1 MDSRQIAVPEDSMDL
16 ATIKKLL
23 KKEQRDIKLKKF
35 LHNRLAMTGF
45 VIMILVMILALF
57 APVLAPM
64 GPYDVD
70 VKNRLSAPSLTHL
83 FGTDNYGRDLFA
95 RVLYGAR
102 ISLGVG
108 AGASLIAAIVGV
120 IVGLYAAYYKWMD
133 NLLMRICDGLK
144 AIPSTLLAIAL
155 MAVLGSSMTNVII
168 SLAIVHI
175 PDIARVVR
183 AEAILIKEQTYVE
196 AMKSLGASSKRII
209 WSHIAPNVISPVIV
223 QISFIFATAII
234 SEAALSFLGVGIPVP
249 TPSWGNI
256 LSDGKTYIYNSW
268 WMVVFPGISMALTV
282 LGLNLFGD
290 GIRDVLDPMTN

>member
-1 MDSRQIAVPEDSMDL
+1 MDNLE
-16 ATIKKLL
+16 TIKKTLR
-23 KKEQRDIKLKKF
+23 KEQRAIRIHKF
-35 LHNRLAMTGF
+35 LHNRLAMTGAA
-45 VIMILVMILALF
+45 IIILIAALALF
-57 APVLAPM
+57 APVLAPA
-64 GPYDVD
+64 GPYEVD
-70 VKNRLSAPSLTHL
+70 VKSRLLAPSLEHL
-83 FGTDNYGRDLFA
+83 LGTDNFGRDLWA

-108 AGASLIAAIVGV
+108 AGASAIAAAAGV
-120 IVGLYAAYYKWMD
+120 LIGLYAAYYKWLD

-155 MAVLGSSMTNVII
+155 MAVLGSSMGNVIL

-175 PDIARVVR
+175 PDVARVVR

-196 AMKSLGASSKRII
+196 AMKSLGAGSRRII

-256 LSDGKTYIYNSW
+256 LSEGKTYIYNCSW
-268 WMVVFPGISMALTV
+268 LIVAPGLTMALTV

>member
-1 MDSRQIAVPEDSMDL
+1 MDNLE
-16 ATIKKLL
+16 TIKKTLR
-23 KKEQRDIKLKKF
+23 KEQRAIRIHKF
-35 LHNRLAMTGF
+35 LHNRLAMTGA
-45 VIMILVMILALF
+45 VIIILIAALALF
-57 APVLAPM
+57 APVLAPA
-64 GPYDVD
+64 GPYEVD
-70 VKNRLSAPSLTHL
+70 VKSRLLAPSLEHL
-83 FGTDNYGRDLFA
+83 LGTDNFGRDLWA

-108 AGASLIAAIVGV
+108 AGASAIAAAAGV
-120 IVGLYAAYYKWMD
+120 LIGLYAAYYKWLD

-155 MAVLGSSMTNVII
+155 MAVLGSSMGNVIL

-175 PDIARVVR
+175 PDVARVVR

-196 AMKSLGASSKRII
+196 AMKSLGAGSRRII

-256 LSDGKTYIYNSW
+256 LSEGKTYIYNCW
-268 WMVVFPGISMALTV
+268 WLIVVPGLTMALTV

>member
-1 MDSRQIAVPEDSMDL
+1 M
-16 ATIKKLL
+16 
-23 KKEQRDIKLKKF
+23 
-35 LHNRLAMTGF
+35 RL
-45 VIMILVMILALF
+45 
-57 APVLAPM
+57 
-64 GPYDVD
+64 
-70 VKNRLSAPSLTHL
+70 
-83 FGTDNYGRDLFA
+83 
-95 RVLYGAR
+95 
-102 ISLGVG
+102 
-108 AGASLIAAIVGV
+108 
-120 IVGLYAAYYKWMD
+120 
-133 NLLMRICDGLK
+133 CDGLK

-175 PDIARVVR
+175 PDVARIVR
-183 AEAILIKEQTYVE
+183 SEAILIKEQTYVE
-196 AMKSLGASSKRII
+196 AMKSLGATSKRII

-256 LSDGKTYIYNSW
+256 LSDGKTYIYNCW
-268 WMVVFPGISMALTV
+268 WMIVFPGVTMALTV

>member
-1 MDSRQIAVPEDSMDL
+1 MEQDL
-16 ATIKKLL
+16 QTIKKNLQ
-23 KKEQRDIKLKKF
+23 KEQRQLKRAKF
-35 LHNRLAMTGF
+35 LHNRLAMTGA
-45 VIMILVMILALF
+45 VLIVLVTVLALA

-64 GPYDVD
+64 GPYEVD
-70 VKNRLSAPSLTHL
+70 VKNRLSAPSIQHL
-83 FGTDNYGRDLFA
+83 FGTDNFGRDLFA

-108 AGASLIAAIVGV
+108 AGASLIATLAGIV
-120 IVGLYAAYYKWMD
+120 IGLYASYYKWLD
-133 NLLMRICDGLK
+133 NLLMRVCDGLK

-155 MAVLGSSMTNVII
+155 MAVLGSSMSNVII
-168 SLAIVHI
+168 SLALVSI
-175 PDIARVVR
+175 PDVARVVR
-183 AEAILIKEQTYVE
+183 SEAILIKEQTYVE
-196 AMKSLGASSKRII
+196 AMKALGSSSKRII

-223 QISFIFATAII
+223 QISFIFASAII

-256 LSDGKTYIYNSW
+256 LSDGKTYIYNCW
-268 WMVVFPGISMALTV
+268 WMIVFPGATMALTV

>member
-1 MDSRQIAVPEDSMDL
+1 MDNLE
-16 ATIKKLL
+16 TIKKTLR
-23 KKEQRDIKLKKF
+23 KEQRAIRIHKF
-35 LHNRLAMTGF
+35 LHNRLAMTGA
-45 VIMILVMILALF
+45 VIIILIAALALF
-57 APVLAPM
+57 APVLAPA
-64 GPYDVD
+64 GPYEVD
-70 VKNRLSAPSLTHL
+70 VKSRLLAPSLEHL
-83 FGTDNYGRDLFA
+83 LGTDNFGRDLWA

-108 AGASLIAAIVGV
+108 AGASAIAAAAGV
-120 IVGLYAAYYKWMD
+120 LIGLYAAYYKWLD

-155 MAVLGSSMTNVII
+155 MAVLGSSMGNVIL

-175 PDIARVVR
+175 PDVARVVR

-196 AMKSLGASSKRII
+196 AMKSLGAGSRRII

-256 LSDGKTYIYNSW
+256 LSEGKTYIYNCW
-268 WMVVFPGISMALTV
+268 WLIVAPGLTMALTV